1 MDDELNNDELLK
13 AIEDGSKPEKR
24 RRKVDLEVEQLKA
37 ELKEGISKLKEK
49 ISTADTLN
57 ERLRAT
63 YELQEELNRL
73 ESKPTPGLNIIG
85 SFNEPDILDTVAKQ
99 HMKPGNFYHWSN
111 SHPNIYDVR
120 RGRGFKPVL
129 DENGERVIMG
139 DAVLMTMSE
148 KQHREEIVIPKQ
160 RRKSAVR
167 NAIVNDFKDA
177 GKENGVKVFGRIQYD
192 DGEVVHAGE
201 DDE

>member
-13 AIEDGSKPEKR
+13 AIEDSSKPEKR
-24 RRKVDLEVEQLKA
+24 RRKVDPEVEQLKA

-57 ERLRAT
+57 ERLKAT

-73 ESKPTPGLNIIG
+73 ESKPTPGLNILG

>member
-57 ERLRAT
+57 ERLKAT

-73 ESKPTPGLNIIG
+73 ESKPTPGLNILG